1 VVDEPVLYR
10 EELVSPLFAIADMN
24 ENIGVIRRLL
34 EEELGGEEGLD
45 EDDG

>member
-1 VVDEPVLYR
+1 MLYR
-10 EELVSPLFAIADMN
+10 DELVSALFAIAEKN
-24 ENIGVIRRLL
+24 KNIGLIRELL

>member
-1 VVDEPVLYR
+1 VDDEPVLYR
-10 EELVSPLFAIADMN
+10 KEVVSALFMIADMN
-24 ENIGVIRRLL
+24 QNISVIRELL